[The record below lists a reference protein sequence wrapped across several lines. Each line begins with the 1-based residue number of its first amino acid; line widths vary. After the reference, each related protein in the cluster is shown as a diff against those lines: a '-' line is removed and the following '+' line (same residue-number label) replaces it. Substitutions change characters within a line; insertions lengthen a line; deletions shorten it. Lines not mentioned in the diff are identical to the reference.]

1 MKQIIISYI
10 SQSHLK
16 FKQVRVVV
24 NGALWHKIKKYTK
37 YWFKEPLTPHSL
49 GFYYFLNNIFKLILC
64 VRSAPNITALL
75 NSYITT

>member
-16 FKQVRVVV
+16 FKQVRVEHF
-24 NGALWHKIKKYTK
+24 GTK
-37 YWFKEPLTPHSL
+37 LKNTQNIGLKSHVTPHSL